1 MGLHETD
8 PAIRPDHAD
17 TQVGGQAVTWQT
29 DVRTYT
35 TGPKTRY
42 VYFDTMAD
50 DELREFAK
58 GFGPGQWH
66 EWSRAQILALLRNR
80 CPGGFVIE
88 TEDIEA
94 DFHPAT
100 RALQIATDSRPPPA
114 CTSQEAQ
121 AG

>member
-29 DVRTYT
+29 DVRSYS
-35 TGPKTRY
+35 TGPTTRY
-42 VYFDTMAD
+42 VYFDTMPD

-58 GFGPGQWH
+58 RFGPGQWR

-80 CPGGFVIE
+80 CPSGYVIE
-88 TEDIEA
+88 IEDTEA

-100 RALQIATDSRPPPA
+100 RALQAAR
-114 CTSQEAQ
+114 EAQ
-121 AG
+121 AKAGV